1 MVKQAGKP
9 KICIVTTVDLSLDK
23 LFPDFYPLLIDKNYE
38 VVGIC
43 AEGTY
48 IENIRRQG
56 VRVITVPMTREFTP
70 VQDSKCLWMLYKIF
84 KHEKFD
90 IIHYS
95 TPKAALLAS
104 VAGRLARCP
113 ALIYSLR
120 GLGYTAFSGLKRA
133 VGKVCERIACRCA
146 RYVIAISNSLKDEA
160 IKEKLLQA
168 SQIKVLGVGSSKGV
182 NLDQFQLNE
191 KTIADAKRIRQGLG
205 INDDDIVVGYA
216 GRLTLEKGFI
226 ELLGAFENI
235 CQRNGKVHM
244 ILVGDQDQRNPLPDK
259 VFATIK
265 KSRRIYTIPFN
276 KNVSSY
282 IAAMDIFVL
291 ASYRE
296 GFGNVLIEASAIE
309 RPVIATDIVGCRD
322 AVIDGTTG
330 ILVEPRNPVS
340 LEKALNELIENPS
353 ERTRMGQNGKQW
365 VTENFD
371 RNLVWNRLIK
381 IYEQVLLK
389 EKTDYIPLQKA

>member
-1 MVKQAGKP
+1 MATGNYGK
-9 KICIVTTVDLSLDK
+9 KICIVTTIDLSLDK

-43 AEGTY
+43 AEGTH

-95 TPKAALLAS
+95 TPKAALLTA
-104 VAGRLARCP
+104 VAGRLVRCP

-133 VGKVCERIACRCA
+133 VAKFCEKIACRYA
-146 RYVIAISNSLKDEA
+146 HLVIAISNSLKDEA

-168 SQIKVLGVGSSKGV
+168 NRIKVLGAGSSKGV

-191 KTIADAKRIRQGLG
+191 KTTAGANNIRRSLG
-205 INDDDIVVGYA
+205 IGNSDVVIGYA
-216 GRLTLEKGFI
+216 GRFAEEKGII
-226 ELLGAFENI
+226 ELLQAFENI
-235 CQRNGKVHM
+235 CRRNNKVHL

-259 VFATIK
+259 IFATIK
-265 KSRRIYTIPFN
+265 EHQNIQMIPWQE
-276 KNVSSY
+276 NVSSY

-296 GFGNVLIEASAIE
+296 GFGNSLIEASAMQV
-309 RPVIATDIVGCRD
+309 PVVATDIPGCRD
-322 AVIDGTTG
+322 AVVNGKTG
-330 ILVEPRNPVS
+330 LFVKPHDAMH

-353 ERTRMGQNGKQW
+353 KRIMMGKNGKQW
-365 VTENFD
+365 VRKNFD
-371 RNLVWNRLIK
+371 RKTIWARLIEV
-381 IYEQVLLK
+381 YEQML
-389 EKTDYIPLQKA
+389 PNSHRP

>member
-1 MVKQAGKP
+1 MTKQAGKP
-9 KICIVTTVDLSLDK
+9 KICIITTIALSLDK
-23 LFPDFYPLLIDKNYE
+23 LFPDFYPLLIAKNYE

-43 AEGTY
+43 AEGTH

-104 VAGRLARCP
+104 VAGRLARCL
-113 ALIYSLR
+113 ALIYTLR
-120 GLGYTAFSGLKRA
+120 GLGYTTFSGLKA
-133 VGKVCERIACRCA
+133 SIAKFCEKIACRCA
-146 RYVIAISNSLKDEA
+146 HCVIAISSSIKNEA
-160 IKEKLLQA
+160 VKEKLLPA
-168 SQIKVLGVGSSKGV
+168 NRIKVLGAGSSKGV
-182 NLDQFQLNE
+182 NLDQFRLDE
-191 KTIADAKRIRQGLG
+191 KTKNDAKRIRQDLG
-205 INDDDIVVGYA
+205 INDNDIVVGYV
-216 GRLTLEKGFI
+216 GRFALEKGLV
-226 ELLGAFENI
+226 ELFEAFENI
-235 CQRNGKVHM
+235 YRKNHKVYM

-259 VFATIK
+259 IFATMK
-265 KSRRIYTIPFN
+265 KHRNVRIIPW
-276 KNVSSY
+276 KENVSSY

-296 GFGNVLIEASAIE
+296 GFGNALIEASAVE

-330 ILVEPRNPVS
+330 ILVEPRNPAS

-353 ERTRMGQNGKQW
+353 ERTRMGRNGKQW

-371 RNLVWNRLIK
+371 SNLVWNRLIK
-381 IYEQVLLK
+381 LYEWMLS
-389 EKTDYIPLQKA
+389 